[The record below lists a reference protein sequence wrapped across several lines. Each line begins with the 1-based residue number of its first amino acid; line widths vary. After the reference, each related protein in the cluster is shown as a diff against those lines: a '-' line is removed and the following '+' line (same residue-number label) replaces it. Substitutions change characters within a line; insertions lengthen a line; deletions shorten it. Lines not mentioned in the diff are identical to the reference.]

1 MLSPLDRRL
10 IAATQA
16 GLPLV
21 PRPYDAIAATL
32 GVTEAVVRER
42 LQAKLGL

>member
-1 MLSPLDRRL
+1 MSGLDPIDRRL

-21 PRPYDAIAATL
+21 AAPYAQIAGQL
-32 GVTEAVVRER
+32 GVTEAEVSEGRS
-42 LQAKLGL
+42 